1 MESKVRKKVIRLRYF
16 PLAAIE
22 RGPRRFRN
30 TRGRR
35 RRPKGA
41 RTAADIIRFLAGAKL
56 ATTSGLTGGLPQL
69 WTRCQYAVKA
79 GALGRNLT
87 VLEKHHVRLQF
98 PPPPNINFAGAT

>member
-41 RTAADIIRFLAGAKL
+41 RTAADGVCAGAGARRAKIPGGGK
-56 ATTSGLTGGLPQL
+56 GLRERQRGDPA
-69 WTRCQYAVKA
+69 Y
-79 GALGRNLT
+79 
-87 VLEKHHVRLQF
+87 
-98 PPPPNINFAGAT
+98 